1 MVDVQH
7 RWAGDLAVTATGDL
21 AVVTGGPLGTERVLR
36 RLLTNPAD
44 YIWQPAYGAGL
55 AQFVGLP
62 VDSGSVAALI
72 RLQMQREAAVA
83 ATPEPVIQVLTERPG
98 TLAVDIRYADAITS
112 QTQGVTFQLPG

>member
-44 YIWQPAYGAGL
+44 YIWQ
-55 AQFVGLP
+55 
-62 VDSGSVAALI
+62 
-72 RLQMQREAAVA
+72 
-83 ATPEPVIQVLTERPG
+83 
-98 TLAVDIRYADAITS
+98 
-112 QTQGVTFQLPG
+112 GVTFQLPG